1 MIPKEIIKKVKQ
13 IEIKTRGLV
22 NEVFS
27 GEYHSAF
34 KGRGMEFADV
44 REYQPGDDIRK
55 IDWNVSARARKTF
68 IKTFEEERELTVMLL
83 VDVSQ
88 SSQFGTAERMK
99 GEIAVELAA
108 IFAFSA
114 IKNNDKVGLILF
126 TDDVELFIP
135 PRKGKQHVM
144 RVIRELLYFEPKG
157 RGTNVGAA
165 VEYLN
170 RVVKRKATC
179 FLISDFI
186 SDNYKKPLQVANKRH
201 DLVAINVVDPREN
214 TLPSIGLLEFED
226 AETGEVILI
235 DTADGAFQEKFTAT
249 HNEEQEDRN
258 YLFRQTGVDLITV
271 RTDESYV
278 EPIMKFFKKR
288 EAKQR

>member
-1 MIPKEIIKKVKQ
+1 MIPKEVIKKVKQ

-22 NEVFS
+22 NDVFS

-34 KGRGMEFADV
+34 KGLGMEFADV
-44 REYQPGDDIRK
+44 REYQHGDDIRK

-68 IKTFEEERELTVMLL
+68 IKTFDEERELTVMLM

-88 SSQFGTAERMK
+88 SSQFGSAERMK

-126 TDDVELFIP
+126 TDTVELFIP
-135 PRKGKQHVM
+135 PRKGRQHVL

-157 RGTNVGAA
+157 KGTNVGAA
-165 VEYLN
+165 IEYLN

-186 SDNYKKPLQVANKRH
+186 SSDYKKPLQVANKRH
-201 DLVAINVVDPREN
+201 DLVAITIIDPREN
-214 TLPSIGLLEFED
+214 SLPNIGLIEFED

-235 DTADGAFQEKFTAT
+235 DTGDRSFQSEFTQTNTAER
-249 HNEEQEDRN
+249 EERA
-258 YLFRQTGVDLITV
+258 YLFRQTGVDLITIQ
-271 RTDESYV
+271 TNESYV
-278 EPIMKFFKKR
+278 EPIRKFFKKR
-288 EAKQR
+288 ESKMH